1 MKVINN
7 ATKLIIALLILNAT
21 TLFAQ
26 NTYGPVPTKTQ
37 LAWHD
42 KEFYLF
48 IHFGPNTFTDLEWGH
63 GSEDPNVFNPTAL
76 DCNQWARI
84 AKAAGAKGIILTAK
98 HHDGFSLWP
107 SKFSTHTVRES
118 KWLNGKGDVVKMLSE
133 ACKKAGI
140 EMGVYISP
148 WDRNHPDYG
157 TPKYNEIYIQTMKEL
172 LTGYGKFFELW
183 WDGANGEG
191 PNGKRQVYDF
201 KRFQDSALA
210 YQPHL
215 MIFSDIGPHIRWIG
229 NERGIIN
236 ETNWNLLDTAGF
248 KRGAG
253 GPPTDSLNRG
263 NYNGKAWIPGE
274 ADVSIRKGWF
284 YHEEEDKTVKTG
296 KQLFDLYLKNVGR
309 GGNFL
314 LNVPPNRQG
323 LFSQADSTALM
334 DFKKIRDAAF
344 KTNLFRNA
352 RILRT
357 NNSIEIHL
365 KEAVEINAI
374 QLMETISQGQRV
386 VKFEISGGNDV
397 SKFETFANGTTIGHK
412 KIVTF
417 PTQKLKYFR
426 IKITESKATPM
437 ISEVSGYLFAN

>member
-1 MKVINN
+1 MPFINN
-7 ATKLIIALLILNAT
+7 ATKIIIALFILNSA

-26 NTYGPVPTKTQ
+26 KTFGPLPTKMQ
-37 LAWHD
+37 LEWHD

-84 AKAAGAKGIILTAK
+84 AKASGAKGIILTAK

-107 SKFSTHTVRES
+107 SKYSKHTVRES
-118 KWLNGKGDVVKMLSE
+118 KWLNGKGDVVKMLSD

-157 TPKYNEIYIQTMKEL
+157 TPKYNEVYIQTMKEL

-210 YQPHL
+210 YQSHL

-248 KRGAG
+248 QRGEG
-253 GPPTDSLNRG
+253 GPPNDSLNRG

-284 YHEEEDKTVKTG
+284 YHAEEDKTVKSG
-296 KQLFDLYLKNVGR
+296 KQLFELYLKNVGR

-323 LFSQADSTALM
+323 LFSAADSTALM
-334 DFKKIRDAAF
+334 DFKKIKDAAF
-344 KTNLFRNA
+344 KNNLFKNA
-352 RILRT
+352 KNLRT

-374 QLMETISQGQRV
+374 QLMEAISLGQRV

-397 SKFETFANGTTIGHK
+397 KKFETLAKGTTIGHK
-412 KIVTF
+412 RIITF

-426 IKITESKATPM
+426 INISESKATPM